1 MRLERESY
9 WDCRVCRSKPAVWIW
24 MPYSEVDDLRCDDC
38 VDRNSDG
45 EVIKEWQEINQKVIL

>member
-1 MRLERESY
+1 
-9 WDCRVCRSKPAVWIW
+9 
-24 MPYSEVDDLRCDDC
+24 MPYIEVDDLRCDDC